1 MTQEQRTPE
10 AIHEMAADIC
20 RKIYGEDERAW
31 PDGLCN
37 SIDQAIAAAIRAEN
51 AACAKVAED
60 MRPAGGRAWD
70 VLQHKCFAA
79 LTDCAAAIRARAP

>member
-10 AIHEMAADIC
+10 AIHAMAADIC

-37 SIDQAIAAAIRAEN
+37 SIDKAITAEIRAETE
-51 AACAKVAED
+51 ACAKVADE
-60 MRPAGGRAWD
+60 
-70 VLQHKCFAA
+70 FAA
-79 LTDCAAAIRARAP
+79 NARYPSAINRYQSVAAAIRTRAP